1 MNRKPLPAHT
11 RSGGEPVAGTDD
23 AGLLDLL
30 DDSHANSHTG
40 SVGIL

>member
-1 MNRKPLPAHT
+1 V
-11 RSGGEPVAGTDD
+11 GGTED

-30 DDSHANSHTG
+30 DESHANSHTG